1 MLEVLQAKKI
11 FLYFFLGH
19 DWHPNRVGFKR
30 LELHWRRLFS
40 CSSFATK
47 TTCFFWLTSFST
59 AWLVYIS
66 IERHLLLQCMTA
78 GMPRLCPQR
87 QSLAGEFIKMPFD
100 IFFFMIFA
108 NLTETFPPFWK
119 LNPELST
126 ETSKRSINCLGS
138 VIVARTK
145 TGDTKTRRL
154 HIAPWEKT
162 LDYSQNFTKT
172 KSPMQRNGRTAS
184 NSDTTFVCAESSN
197 PARGFPFVPVSEWR
211 TWPQGGWKG
220 WGWFLRQ
227 FQDVGPGQCPI
238 LLCWTS
244 LAVGTSSQAT
254 SKSIPAQWIWNAY
267 TAWPGS
273 PKI

>member
-1 MLEVLQAKKI
+1 M
-11 FLYFFLGH
+11 FFFGWPPFPLLGLFTYLLNVTSYCNAWLLVCQ
-19 DWHPNRVGFKR
+19 DSAPKGS
-30 LELHWRRLFS
+30 HWLVNS
-40 CSSFATK
+40 LNCH
-47 TTCFFWLTSFST
+47 LTFSFSWSLLT
-59 AWLVYIS
+59 LLKLFLLFESS
-66 IERHLLLQCMTA
+66 ILNFQPKHRKGASIASAPSSLRGRKRETQKPGDCILL
-78 GMPRLCPQR
+78 
-87 QSLAGEFIKMPFD
+87 
-100 IFFFMIFA
+100 
-108 NLTETFPPFWK
+108 W
-119 LNPELST
+119 
-126 ETSKRSINCLGS
+126 
-138 VIVARTK
+138 
-145 TGDTKTRRL
+145 
-154 HIAPWEKT
+154 PWEKT
-162 LDYSQNFTKT
+162 LDYLDYSQNFTKT

-197 PARGFPFVPVSEWR
+197 PARGFPFVPASEWR